1 MRSPRNWTRTE
12 KAPLKTFE
20 SKVTFQLILCSLETK
35 LYSET
40 HTKNLLTEEKK
51 KINAELT
58 VKKNKNAQNDRVIK
72 QAKHF
77 TGKRDKI
84 HKEMKDAHDKNAE
97 AIEVLSKEI
106 ADMAWIKDKEE
117 RRLSDKQILAKQ
129 KAITTALTTESE

>member
-1 MRSPRNWTRTE
+1 MRLLKNWTHTGIVQ
-12 KAPLKTFE
+12 LKIFE
-20 SKVTFQLILCSLETK
+20 SKLTFWLKTCSLETK

-117 RRLSDKQILAKQ
+117 RKLSDKQILAKQ

>member
-1 MRSPRNWTRTE
+1 M
-12 KAPLKTFE
+12 
-20 SKVTFQLILCSLETK
+20 
-35 LYSET
+35 YSET